1 MRSPAKLIPERIP
14 TPSNISVVIGI
25 LGILG
30 IAQTGNPD
38 LITGMLG
45 YKMAGTYKSGFILC
59 FALMKLVA
67 IAVVSFIF
75 SFIFWKTH
83 KWVMKKK

>member
-1 MRSPAKLIPERIP
+1 MNKNTFIV
-14 TPSNISVVIGI
+14 SVIILV

-38 LITGMLG
+38 LITGMIG
-45 YKMAGTYKSGFILC
+45 SKMSGNYHSGFILC
-59 FALMKLVA
+59 FVLMKLVV

>member
-1 MRSPAKLIPERIP
+1 MNKNTGIIAGVL
-14 TPSNISVVIGI
+14 VI

-45 YKMAGTYKSGFILC
+45 SKMAGSYKSSFILC
-59 FALMKLVA
+59 FVLMKLVA
-67 IAVVSFIF
+67 IAVISFVF
-75 SFIFWKTH
+75 SFVFWKTH
-83 KWVMKKK
+83 KWIMKKK